1 MKKLLLILTIVLLA
15 VGVSRAQNQT
25 FLSHYQVAP
34 IIANP
39 AFAGFNLES
48 QILFNARAQWTGFPD
63 APQSIGAQFHTNLG
77 NTFGLGVA
85 AYSESAARLTRTEA
99 KLNFAFRIPLSD
111 FNKNTIS
118 IGLSTEFQQQS
129 IGNNTLFENFYQLG
143 DNIIEGAADGRSIF
157 DASFGVFGR
166 FYFTSNE
173 QEFMYAGLTMT
184 NLVQARL
191 DDISNNQQ
199 PAPSEEGGFLKHYL
213 LMAGYRFIP
222 GGDANTFYIEPSLM
236 FRQIPNAP
244 FQADINVRAG
254 FGGDVLVAG
263 LSYRSTDAIG
273 VLLGTDF
280 GNVNNN
286 NNRNSGLKLFYTFD
300 LSTQEF
306 QSYNAGSH
314 EITLAF
320 GFGGTSKNGL

>member
-1 MKKLLLILTIVLLA
+1 MKKLFLLLSISLLA
-15 VGVSRAQNQT
+15 VGVTTAQNQT
-25 FLSHYQVAP
+25 FFSHYQVAP

-39 AFAGFNLES
+39 AFAGFNQES

-77 NTFGLGVA
+77 QSFGIGVA
-85 AYSESAARLTRTEA
+85 AFSESAARLTSSEA

-111 FNKNTIS
+111 FNKNTLS
-118 IGLSTEFQQQS
+118 LGLSTEFRQQS
-129 IGNNTLFENFYQLG
+129 VGNNTLFENFYQLG
-143 DNIIEGAADGRSIF
+143 DNIIEGAANGRNVF

-166 FYFTSNE
+166 FYLTSNE
-173 QEFMYAGLTMT
+173 QEFLFAGLTLT
-184 NLVQARL
+184 NLVEARL
-191 DDISNNQQ
+191 DDIANNQQ
-199 PAPSEEGGFLKHYL
+199 TPMEQGFLQHYL
-213 LMAGYRFIP
+213 FMTGYRFIP

-236 FRQIPNAP
+236 LRQIPNAP

-286 NNRNSGLKLFYTFD
+286 NNQNSGLKLFYTFD

-306 QSYNAGSH
+306 QSYNSGSH

-320 GFGGTSKNGL
+320 GFGGNSRNGL

>member
-1 MKKLLLILTIVLLA
+1 MKKLILLLLISMMA
-15 VGVSRAQNQT
+15 VGVSTAQNQT
-25 FLSHYQVAP
+25 FFSHYQVAP

-48 QILFNARAQWTGFPD
+48 QVLFNARAQWTGFPD

-77 NTFGLGVA
+77 ETFGIGVA
-85 AYSESAARLTRTEA
+85 AFSESAARLTRSEA

-111 FNKNTIS
+111 FNKNTLS
-118 IGLSTEFQQQS
+118 IGLSTAFQQQS
-129 IGNNTLFENFYQLG
+129 IGSNTLFENFYQLG
-143 DNIIEGAADGRSIF
+143 DNIIEGAANGRNIF
-157 DASFGVFGR
+157 DASFGLFGR
-166 FYFTSNE
+166 FHLTPNE
-173 QEFMYAGLTMT
+173 QEFLYAGLTLT

-191 DDISNNQQ
+191 DDISNNQ
-199 PAPSEEGGFLKHYL
+199 PTTTEEGGFLQHYL
-213 LMAGYRFIP
+213 FMAGYRFIP

-236 FRQIPNAP
+236 LRQIPNAP

-263 LSYRSTDAIG
+263 LSYRSTRAIG

-286 NNRNSGLKLFYTFD
+286 RNRNSGLKLFYTFD

-306 QSYNAGSH
+306 QSYNSGSH

-320 GFGGTSKNGL
+320 GFGGGATNRF